1 MSAAEWA
8 GFAVAIMTLVAGF
21 TAAIR
26 WIVQKFR
33 DAVRWLV
40 EHYLAELK
48 PNGGGSMRDAVNIN
62 TQRLERVE
70 TEQSRQSTRIDDI
83 YKILCEIKGK

>member
-26 WIVQKFR
+26 W
-33 DAVRWLV
+33 LV
-40 EHYLAELK
+40 KHYLEELK

-62 TQRLERVE
+62 TERLDRVE
-70 TEQSRQSTRIDDI
+70 QRVDQI
-83 YKILCEIKGK
+83 YILLCEGKTK